1 MRKLTLHIRSQS
13 GQAITEFNVTAAF
26 LLVPLFIMIPLLG
39 KYIDMKHSS
48 VQAARYMAW
57 ERTVWFEDKT
67 KPQNTS
73 TAQVKSQ
80 NQLVKET
87 QQRIFSGVT
96 EDSLAGGDLNILWN
110 DRGNSIIKSSD
121 DIEVSFLNGGNEDV
135 LQMDDDD
142 NPANDKQSY
151 SYKFIELASEGIG
164 ITANAM
170 GELLS
175 SAIRAFNGV
184 VNLVAPGA
192 PRLPQPKRPDVMSKF
207 QFKGYYRSDIKMNI
221 DNNQYENI
229 FKSKAPV
236 ITSQASVL
244 TDSWVVEGNNQFAKW
259 TDSFVPFSP
268 LRTIFEP
275 IKTAFTLGGIE
286 ALKTIAP
293 APEFADLNFGYV
305 DTDPVTDSSYVPD
318 NLCPNGLCSYEELP

>member
-1 MRKLTLHIRSQS
+1 MRKINSNTYYQK

-57 ERTVWFEDKT
+57 ERTVWFDDKT
-67 KPQNTS
+67 KPEDTS

-80 NQLVKET
+80 KKLIKET
-87 QQRIFSGVT
+87 QQRIFSGVS
-96 EDSLAGGDLNILWN
+96 EDSLDGGDINPFWN
-110 DRGNSIIKSSD
+110 DRSNDIIKSMD
-121 DIEVSFLNGGNEDV
+121 DIDMNFINTGNEDV

-142 NPANDKQSY
+142 NALNDKQSY
-151 SYKFIELASEGIG
+151 SYKAIELLSEALG
-164 ITANAM
+164 ITANFV
-170 GELLS
+170 GETLS
-175 SAIRAFNGV
+175 LAIRAFNSV
-184 VNLVAPGA
+184 VSTVAPGA
-192 PRLPQPKRPDVMSKF
+192 PSLPQPKRPDVIDKF
-207 QFKGYYRSDIKMNI
+207 QFKGYYRASIEMNI
-221 DNNQYENI
+221 DNNHYENI

-236 ITSQASVL
+236 IASHASVL
-244 TDSWVVEGNNQFAKW
+244 TDSWVVEGDNQFAEW

-275 IKTAFTLGGIE
+275 IKTAFTLGGID

-293 APEFADLNFGYV
+293 APEFANLNFGYV

-318 NLCPNGLCSYEELP
+318 NLCPKGLCSYEELP

>member
-1 MRKLTLHIRSQS
+1 MTLNTQYQS

-57 ERTVWFEDKT
+57 ERTVWFEEKT
-67 KPQNTS
+67 KPKDTT
-73 TAQVKSQ
+73 TARVKSH

-87 QQRIFSGVT
+87 RQRIFSGVV
-96 EDSLAGGDLNILWN
+96 EDSLAGGDINPLWN
-110 DRGNSIIKSSD
+110 DRGNNIIKSAD
-121 DIEVSFLNGGNEDV
+121 DVDMTFLNGGNEDV
-135 LQMDDDD
+135 LKMDDDN

-151 SYKFIELASEGIG
+151 SYKFIEVLSEGVG

-175 SAIRAFNGV
+175 AAIRAFNSLV
-184 VNLVAPGA
+184 KVVAPGA
-192 PRLPQPKRPDVMSKF
+192 PNLPEPKRPDVMGKF
-207 QFKGYYRSDIKMNI
+207 QFKGYYRSDVQMNI
-221 DNNQYENI
+221 DNNQYVSI
-229 FKSKAPV
+229 FKTKAPV
-236 ITSQASVL
+236 IASQASVL
-244 TDSWVVEGNNQFAKW
+244 TDSWVVEGGNQFAEW

-275 IKTAFTLGGIE
+275 IKTAFTLGGID

-305 DTDPVTDSSYVPD
+305 DTDPVTDSSYIPD
-318 NLCPNGLCSYEELP
+318 NLCPDGLCSYEELP